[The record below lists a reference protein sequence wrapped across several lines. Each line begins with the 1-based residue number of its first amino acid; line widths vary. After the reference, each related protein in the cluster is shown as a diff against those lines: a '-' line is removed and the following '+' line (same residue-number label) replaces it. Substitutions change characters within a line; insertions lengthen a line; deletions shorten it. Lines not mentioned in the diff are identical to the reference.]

1 MPSITDR
8 AIGAFNKVT
17 NLIFAVILLCLTL
30 GLIIGTWRMLFT
42 VWELTQKTGVTG
54 QYIQIIS
61 DVLTLY
67 ILIELSRSLVD
78 YFKCQRLR
86 LTFIVDAVIV
96 FAIRE
101 IMIKLFQA
109 KNDPLDVYAF
119 SALRIGA
126 VLLFQ
131 RETRMVERLKNTK
144 M

>member
-1 MPSITDR
+1 
-8 AIGAFNKVT
+8 
-17 NLIFAVILLCLTL
+17 
-30 GLIIGTWRMLFT
+30 MLFA
-42 VWELTQKTGVTG
+42 VWELTQETGVTG

-61 DVLTLY
+61 DVLMLY

-86 LTFIVDAVIV
+86 LTFVVDAVIV

-109 KNDPLDVYAF
+109 KIDPLDVYAF